1 MEIEMTDIAS
11 FRASYTAER
20 TAEINERADA
30 ISALQPGDG
39 ITVSV
44 WTEADAYTIVRV
56 TPTRI
61 TARMDA
67 AKLSEGWKPEFIVGG
82 FAGHCVN
89 QSEQTYDYQ
98 PDPNGALVTVTLR
111 RWKDEEGN
119 ERRAWKQAGTGTRER
134 GGSVRAGRHK
144 FHDYNF

>member
-1 MEIEMTDIAS
+1 MSDLAFPRLS
-11 FRASYTAER
+11 FVAER

-44 WTEADAYTIVRV
+44 WTDADAYTIVRV

-67 AKLSEGWKPEFIVGG
+67 AKLSPGWKPEFIVGG
-82 FAGHCVN
+82 FAGHCTN
-89 QSEQTYDYQ
+89 QHSQTYDYQ
-98 PDPNGALVTVTLR
+98 PDPAGALVTVTLR
-111 RWKDEEGN
+111 RWTDEEGN
-119 ERRAWKQAGTGTRER
+119 ERRLWKQAGTGTRAQ
-134 GGSVRAGRHK
+134 GGSVLSGRHK